1 MDAATEARRAYM
13 KAWRAANKDKVKEH
27 NRRYWERK
35 AAKMA
40 EKEGKGNA
48 AAEYADDPRNGAAV
62 KG

>member
-1 MDAATEARRAYM
+1 MNAATEARRAYM

-40 EKEGKGNA
+40 DKEAKSNA
-48 AAEYADDPRNGAAV
+48 AAEYVDDPRNGAAV